1 MMAASVTDRI
11 PVFFILAPLVGIAV
25 WLGLG
30 KVGLVLLAIP
40 VLAALLCNVV
50 AAVHHA
56 EVVALRVGE
65 PFGGLILALA
75 VTVIEAG
82 LIISVMLSGDE
93 NPALMRD
100 TLLATV
106 MLVLHG
112 IAGLAILVGGMV
124 HRENQFRV
132 AGANAL
138 LAVLMPM
145 AVLVLI
151 VPNHMISAPG
161 PYYSISQLAFVSLV
175 CLVLYAAFLF
185 IQTNWHRDY
194 FLPEE
199 GAGREGHARPSG
211 RMALLSFL
219 LLCVALF
226 SVVMLAKSLAPA
238 LEDGIKAIGAPAA
251 LVGVIVAAIVLM
263 PESGAAFRA
272 AVHNR
277 MQSAINLAL
286 GSGVASIGLTV
297 PTVALVA
304 WLNGMPLALGVSPGH
319 SVLLALG
326 FAVAMLTYGTGRT
339 NILSGIVHLVL
350 AATFVFTIF
359 AP

>member
-1 MMAASVTDRI
+1 MASHAPDRV
-11 PVFFILAPLVGIAV
+11 PLFFILAPLAGLAA

-30 KVGLVLLAIP
+30 KVGLELLAIP
-40 VLAALLCNVV
+40 VLAALLCNVI

-56 EVVALRVGE
+56 EIVALRVGE

-82 LIISVMLSGDE
+82 LIISLMLSGDE

-112 IAGLAILVGGMV
+112 IAGLAILVGGIV

-151 VPNHMISAPG
+151 VPNHVVSAPG
-161 PYYSISQLAFVSLV
+161 PYYSTAQLAFVSFA
-175 CLVLYAAFLF
+175 CLALYGAFLF
-185 IQTNWHRDY
+185 VQTNRHREY

-199 GAGREGHARPSG
+199 SAEGEGHSSPSG
-211 RMALLSFL
+211 RLALLSFA
-219 LLCVALF
+219 LLCLCLL
-226 SVVMLAKSLAPA
+226 SVVMLAKCLAPA
-238 LEDGIKAIGAPAA
+238 LEDGVAAAGAPVAI
-251 LVGVIVAAIVLM
+251 VGVIVAAIVLL

-272 AVHNR
+272 AAHNR

-297 PTVALVA
+297 PTVALVT
-304 WLNGMPLALGVSPGH
+304 WWYGQPLALGVSPGH

>member
-1 MMAASVTDRI
+1 MPPSKNHIPPFFVIAPALGVAA
-11 PVFFILAPLVGIAV
+11 
-25 WLGLG
+25 WLGIG
-30 KVGLVLLAIP
+30 KVGLTLLALLIL
-40 VLAALLCNVV
+40 VALICNVI

-65 PFGGLILALA
+65 PFGGLILALS

-82 LIISVMLSGDE
+82 LIISLMLSGDE

-112 IAGLAILVGGMV
+112 IAGLAILVGGIV

-151 VPNHMISAPG
+151 VPNHVVSAPG
-161 PYYSISQLAFVSLV
+161 PFYSTGQLAFVSLV
-175 CLVLYAAFLF
+175 CLALYVAFLF
-185 IQTNWHRDY
+185 VQTNRHREY

-199 GAGREGHARPSG
+199 SAVGEGDDRPSG
-211 RMALLSFL
+211 RLASFSFI
-219 LLCVALF
+219 LLCLSLL
-226 SVVMLAKSLAPA
+226 SVVMLAKCLAPA
-238 LEDGIKAIGAPAA
+238 LEDGVEAAGAPIAI
-251 LVGVIVAAIVLM
+251 VGVIVAAIVLL
-263 PESGAAFRA
+263 PESGAALRA
-272 AVHNR
+272 AAHNR

-297 PTVALVA
+297 PTVAAVT
-304 WLNGMPLALGVSPGH
+304 WFFGQPLTLGISAGH

>member
-1 MMAASVTDRI
+1 MAAHGSDRI
-11 PVFFILAPLVGIAV
+11 PLFFILAPLAGIAA

-30 KVGLVLLAIP
+30 KVGLELLAIP

-82 LIISVMLSGDE
+82 LIISLMLSADG
-93 NPALMRD
+93 NPTLMRD

-112 IAGLAILVGGMV
+112 IAGFAILVGGIV

-151 VPNHMISAPG
+151 VPNHVTSAPG
-161 PYYSISQLAFVSLV
+161 PYYSASQLAFVSVV
-175 CLVLYAAFLF
+175 CLGLYAAFLF

-199 GAGREGHARPSG
+199 SPGGEGHTQPSG
-211 RMALLSFL
+211 RMALISFL

-238 LEDGIKAIGAPAA
+238 LEGGVAALGAPAA

-263 PESGAAFRA
+263 PESGAALRSA
-272 AVHNR
+272 AHNR
-277 MQSAINLAL
+277 MQPAINLAL

-304 WLNGMPLALGVSPGH
+304 WWKGMPLALGISAGH

-339 NILSGIVHLVL
+339 NILSGIIHLVL

>member
-1 MMAASVTDRI
+1 
-11 PVFFILAPLVGIAV
+11 
-25 WLGLG
+25 
-30 KVGLVLLAIP
+30 
-40 VLAALLCNVV
+40 
-50 AAVHHA
+50 
-56 EVVALRVGE
+56 
-65 PFGGLILALA
+65 
-75 VTVIEAG
+75 
-82 LIISVMLSGDE
+82 
-93 NPALMRD
+93 MRD

>member
-1 MMAASVTDRI
+1 MASHPIGRI
-11 PVFFILAPLVGIAV
+11 SPFFILAPMAGIAA
-25 WLGLG
+25 WLVIGEVGLG
-30 KVGLVLLAIP
+30 LLAILL
-40 VLAALLCNVV
+40 LAILLCNVV
-50 AAVHHA
+50 ASVHHA

-65 PFGGLILALA
+65 PFGGLILALS

-82 LIISVMLSGDE
+82 LIISLMLSGDE
-93 NPALMRD
+93 KPALMRD

-112 IAGLAILVGGMV
+112 IAGLAILVGGIV

-145 AVLVLI
+145 VVLVLI
-151 VPNHMISAPG
+151 VPNHVVSVAG
-161 PYYSISQLAFVSLV
+161 PYYSTSQLAFVSLV

-185 IQTNWHRDY
+185 IQTNRHREY
-194 FLPEE
+194 FLPEVSA
-199 GAGREGHARPSG
+199 AGDSHTRPSS
-211 RMALLSFL
+211 RLALLSFL
-219 LLCVALF
+219 LLCVGLLA
-226 SVVMLAKSLAPA
+226 VVMLAKSLAPA
-238 LEDGIKAIGAPAA
+238 LEDGVVALGAPAA
-251 LVGVIVAAIVLM
+251 IVGVIVAAIVLM
-263 PESGAAFRA
+263 PESGAALRSA
-272 AVHNR
+272 AHNR

-297 PTVALVA
+297 PTVALVS
-304 WLNGMPLALGVSPGH
+304 WWNGQPLTLGVSAGH

-326 FAVAMLTYGTGRT
+326 FTVAMLTYGTGRT
-339 NILSGIVHLVL
+339 NILSGIIHLVL

>member
-1 MMAASVTDRI
+1 MASHLTDRI
-11 PVFFILAPLVGIAV
+11 PPFLILAPVAGIAA
-25 WLGLG
+25 WLLIG
-30 KVGLVLLAIP
+30 KVGLGLLAIP
-40 VLAALLCNVV
+40 VLVALLCNVV
-50 AAVHHA
+50 SAVHHA

-65 PFGGLILALA
+65 PFGGLILALS

-82 LIISVMLSGDE
+82 LIISLMLSGDD

-112 IAGLAILVGGMV
+112 IAGLAILVGGIV

-151 VPNHMISAPG
+151 VPNHVVSAHG
-161 PYYSISQLAFVSLV
+161 PYYSTNQLAFVSLV

-185 IQTNWHRDY
+185 IQTNRHREY
-194 FLPEE
+194 FLPEQSANGE
-199 GAGREGHARPSG
+199 TDARPSG
-211 RMALLSFL
+211 RLALLSFL
-219 LLCVALF
+219 LLCIALF

-238 LEDGIKAIGAPAA
+238 LEDTVGALGAPAA
-251 LVGVIVAAIVLM
+251 LVGVIVAAIVLL
-263 PESGAAFRA
+263 PESGAALRA
-272 AVHNR
+272 AAHNR
-277 MQSAINLAL
+277 MQPAINLTL

-297 PTVALVA
+297 PTVALVT
-304 WLNGMPLALGVSPGH
+304 WWNGMPLALGISAGH

-326 FAVAMLTYGTGRT
+326 FALAILTYGTGRT

>member
-1 MMAASVTDRI
+1 MASHPTDRI
-11 PVFFILAPLVGIAV
+11 PWFFILAPLAGIAA
-25 WLGLG
+25 WLLIG
-30 KVGLVLLAIP
+30 KVGLGLVAIP

-65 PFGGLILALA
+65 PFGGLILALS

-82 LIISVMLSGDE
+82 LIISLMLSGDD

-112 IAGLAILVGGMV
+112 IAGLAILVGGIV

-151 VPNHMISAPG
+151 VPNHVVSAPG
-161 PYYSISQLAFVSLV
+161 PFYSNSQLAFVSLV
-175 CLVLYAAFLF
+175 CLVLYGAFLF
-185 IQTNWHRDY
+185 IQTNRHREY

-199 GAGREGHARPSG
+199 SAEGEGDSRPSG
-211 RMALLSFL
+211 RLALMSFF
-219 LLCVALF
+219 LLCVALLA
-226 SVVMLAKSLAPA
+226 VVMLAKCLAPA
-238 LEDGIKAIGAPAA
+238 LEESVGALGAPAA
-251 LVGVIVAAIVLM
+251 IVGVVVAAIVLM
-263 PESGAAFRA
+263 PESGAALRSA
-272 AVHNR
+272 GHNR

-297 PTVALVA
+297 PTVALVT
-304 WLNGMPLALGVSPGH
+304 WWNGMPLALGVSAGH

-339 NILSGIVHLVL
+339 NILSGIIHLML

>member
-1 MMAASVTDRI
+1 
-11 PVFFILAPLVGIAV
+11 
-25 WLGLG
+25 
-30 KVGLVLLAIP
+30 
-40 VLAALLCNVV
+40 
-50 AAVHHA
+50 
-56 EVVALRVGE
+56 
-65 PFGGLILALA
+65 
-75 VTVIEAG
+75 
-82 LIISVMLSGDE
+82 
-93 NPALMRD
+93 
-100 TLLATV
+100 
-106 MLVLHG
+106 VLHG
-112 IAGLAILVGGMV
+112 IAGFAILVGGIV

-132 AGANAL
+132 SGANAL

-151 VPNHMISAPG
+151 VPNHVTSAPG
-161 PYYSISQLAFVSLV
+161 PYYSAGQLAFVSLV

-199 GAGREGHARPSG
+199 SPGGEGHTQPSG
-211 RMALLSFL
+211 RMALISFL

-238 LEDGIKAIGAPAA
+238 LEGGVAALGAPAA

-263 PESGAAFRA
+263 PESGAALRSA
-272 AVHNR
+272 AHNR
-277 MQSAINLAL
+277 MQPAINLAL

-304 WLNGMPLALGVSPGH
+304 WWKDMPLELGVSAGH

-339 NILSGIVHLVL
+339 NILSGIIHLVL
-350 AATFVFTIF
+350 AATFVFTVF

>member
-1 MMAASVTDRI
+1 MASGARDRI
-11 PVFFILAPLVGIAV
+11 PPLFILAPLAGIGV
-25 WLGLG
+25 WLGIG
-30 KVGLVLLAIP
+30 KVGVELLALLTL
-40 VLAALLCNVV
+40 VTLLCNVV

-65 PFGGLILALA
+65 PFGGLILALS

-82 LIISVMLSGDE
+82 LIISLMLTGDE
-93 NPALMRD
+93 NPNLMRD

-112 IAGLAILVGGMV
+112 IAGLAILVGGIV

-132 AGANAL
+132 AGANAF

-151 VPNHMISAPG
+151 VPNHVVSAPG
-161 PYYSISQLAFVSLV
+161 PYYSAAQLAFVSFV
-175 CLVLYAAFLF
+175 CLALYGAFLF
-185 IQTNWHRDY
+185 VQTNRHREY

-199 GAGREGHARPSG
+199 SAAGEGHARPSG
-211 RMALLSFL
+211 RLALLSFA
-219 LLCVALF
+219 LLCLCLL
-226 SVVMLAKSLAPA
+226 SVVMLAKCLAPA
-238 LEDGIKAIGAPAA
+238 LEDGVAAAGAPVAI
-251 LVGVIVAAIVLM
+251 VGVIVAAIVLL

-272 AVHNR
+272 AAHNR

-297 PTVALVA
+297 PTVALVT
-304 WLNGMPLALGVSPGH
+304 WWYGQPLALGISPGH

-339 NILSGIVHLVL
+339 NILSGIVHLIL
-350 AATFVFTIF
+350 AVTFVFTIF

>member
-1 MMAASVTDRI
+1 MGTRAKDRI
-11 PVFFILAPLVGIAV
+11 PLFFILAPLSGIAA
-25 WLGLG
+25 WLGIG
-30 KVGLVLLAIP
+30 KVGLELLALITL
-40 VLAALLCNVV
+40 VTLLFNVA

-56 EVVALRVGE
+56 EIVALRVGE
-65 PFGGLILALA
+65 PFGGLILALS

-82 LIISVMLSGDE
+82 LIISLMLSGDD
-93 NPALMRD
+93 NPNLMRD

-112 IAGLAILVGGMV
+112 IAGLAILVGGIV
-124 HRENQFRV
+124 HRENQFRI

-151 VPNHMISAPG
+151 VPNHVVSAPG
-161 PYYSISQLAFVSLV
+161 PYYSAAQLTFVSLV
-175 CLVLYAAFLF
+175 CLGLYGAFLF
-185 IQTNWHRDY
+185 VQTNRHRDY
-194 FLPEE
+194 FLPEQSAV
-199 GAGREGHARPSG
+199 GEGHARPSG
-211 RMALLSFL
+211 RLALLSFL
-219 LLCVALF
+219 LLCVALLA
-226 SVVMLAKSLAPA
+226 VVMLAKCLAPA
-238 LEDGIKAIGAPAA
+238 LEDSVGALGAPSAI
-251 LVGVIVAAIVLM
+251 VGVIVAAIVLM
-263 PESGAAFRA
+263 PESGAALRSA
-272 AVHNR
+272 AHNR

-297 PTVALVA
+297 PTVALVT
-304 WLNGMPLALGVSPGH
+304 WWNGIPLALGVSAGH

-350 AATFVFTIF
+350 AATFIFTIF

>member
-1 MMAASVTDRI
+1 MASGAEDRI
-11 PVFFILAPLVGIAV
+11 PPFFILAPVAGLAAWLLV
-25 WLGLG
+25 G
-30 KVGLVLLAIP
+30 KVGLGLLAIL
-40 VLAALLCNVV
+40 VLAALLCNVI

-65 PFGGLILALA
+65 PFGGLVLALA

-82 LIISVMLSGDE
+82 LIISLMLSGDE

-112 IAGLAILVGGMV
+112 IAGLAILVGGIV

-151 VPNHMISAPG
+151 VPNHVTSAPG
-161 PYYSISQLAFVSLV
+161 PHYSLSQLAFVSLV

-185 IQTNWHRDY
+185 IQTNRHRDY

-199 GAGREGHARPSG
+199 GTSGDGHARPNS
-211 RMALLSFL
+211 RVALLSFL
-219 LLCVALF
+219 LLCSALF
-226 SVVMLAKSLAPA
+226 SVVVLAKSLAPA
-238 LEDGIKAIGAPAA
+238 LEEAVEALGAPAA

-263 PESGAAFRA
+263 PESGAALRA
-272 AVHNR
+272 AAHNR
-277 MQSAINLAL
+277 MQPAINLAL

-304 WLNGMPLALGVSPGH
+304 WWYDMPLALGVSAGH

>member
-1 MMAASVTDRI
+1 
-11 PVFFILAPLVGIAV
+11 
-25 WLGLG
+25 
-30 KVGLVLLAIP
+30 
-40 VLAALLCNVV
+40 VV

-82 LIISVMLSGDE
+82 LIISLMLSGDE

>member
-1 MMAASVTDRI
+1 MTHHSTNRI
-11 PVFFILAPLVGIAV
+11 PLFFIAAPLLGIAA
-25 WLGLG
+25 WLGIG
-30 KVGLVLLAIP
+30 KVGLGLIALPVLL
-40 VLAALLCNVV
+40 ALLCNVI

-65 PFGGLILALA
+65 PFGGLILALS

-82 LIISVMLSGDE
+82 LIISLMLTGDE

-112 IAGLAILVGGMV
+112 IAGLAILVGGIV

-151 VPNHMISAPG
+151 VPNHVVSAPG
-161 PYYSISQLAFVSLV
+161 PYYSNGQLAFVSLV
-175 CLVLYAAFLF
+175 CLALYGAFLF
-185 IQTNWHRDY
+185 VQTNRHREY

-199 GAGREGHARPSG
+199 SAVGEGDVQPSG
-211 RMALLSFL
+211 GLALLSFL
-219 LLCVALF
+219 LLCVALL

-238 LEDGIKAIGAPAA
+238 LEGGVAAVGAPVA
-251 LVGVIVAAIVLM
+251 LVGVIVAAIVLL
-263 PESGAAFRA
+263 PESGAALRSA
-272 AVHNR
+272 AHNR

-297 PTVALVA
+297 PTVAAVT
-304 WLNGMPLALGVSPGH
+304 WWHGQPLALGVSAGH

>member
-1 MMAASVTDRI
+1 MPTPKNRI
-11 PVFFILAPLVGIAV
+11 PLFFVIAPALGVAA
-25 WLGLG
+25 WLGIG
-30 KVGLVLLAIP
+30 KVGLELLALLIL
-40 VLAALLCNVV
+40 VALICNVI

-65 PFGGLILALA
+65 PFGGLILALS

-82 LIISVMLSGDE
+82 LIISLMLSGDE

-112 IAGLAILVGGMV
+112 IAGLAILVGGIV

-138 LAVLMPM
+138 LAVLMPL

-151 VPNHMISAPG
+151 VPNHVVSAPG
-161 PYYSISQLAFVSLV
+161 PFYSNGQLAFVSLV
-175 CLVLYAAFLF
+175 CLALYIAFLF
-185 IQTNWHRDY
+185 VQTNRHREY
-194 FLPEE
+194 FLAEE
-199 GAGREGHARPSG
+199 GALVEGHDRPSG
-211 RMALLSFL
+211 RLALLSFI
-219 LLCVALF
+219 LLCMSLL
-226 SVVMLAKSLAPA
+226 SVVMLAKCLAPA
-238 LEDGIKAIGAPAA
+238 LEDGVEAAGAPMAI
-251 LVGVIVAAIVLM
+251 VGVIIAAIVLL
-263 PESGAAFRA
+263 PESGAALRA
-272 AVHNR
+272 AAHNR

-297 PTVALVA
+297 PTVAAVT
-304 WLNGMPLALGVSPGH
+304 WFFGQPLTLGISAGH

-326 FAVAMLTYGTGRT
+326 FAIAMLTYGTGRT
-339 NILSGIVHLVL
+339 NILSGIIHLVL